1 MKISKIKQYI
11 ISLQKVTQD
20 DENEDNNPKTTDKID
35 Y

>member
-20 DENEDNNPKTTDKID
+20 DENEDNNQKTIDKID

>member
-11 ISLQKVTQD
+11 LSLQKVTQD
-20 DENEDNNPKTTDKID
+20 DENEDNNQKTIDKID